1 MSMLDLYAEEIK
13 QYIINRYTPVQIG
26 VILREKDYKG
36 SSPTVRHYISK
47 LKKSLFEEPQLL
59 QDTEFEFVK
68 RKKVIGEK
76 SRSGNY
82 TQLLQEI
89 DWKMSR
95 IEFIL
100 QQVSVDR
107 LIEEAYEIHE
117 MLIKVSQLLL
127 ILPQDLKMIPLA
139 KGLSF
144 QLQSIQEQYNRL
156 FSKGE
161 IPLNISE

>member
-1 MSMLDLYAEEIK
+1 MKKIEVSWIHIDIED
-13 QYIINRYTPVQIG
+13 RRG
-26 VILREKDYKG
+26 VI
-36 SSPTVRHYISK
+36 VNK
-47 LKKSLFEEPQLL
+47 LYP
-59 QDTEFEFVK
+59 
-68 RKKVIGEK
+68 
-76 SRSGNY
+76 GNY

-95 IEFIL
+95 IESIL
-100 QQVSVDR
+100 QQVSVDG

-127 ILPQDLKMIPLA
+127 ILQQDLKMTPLA
-139 KGLSF
+139 KGLSL

-161 IPLNISE
+161 IYLNISE

>member
-1 MSMLDLYAEEIK
+1 MD
-13 QYIINRYTPVQIG
+13 
-26 VILREKDYKG
+26 
-36 SSPTVRHYISK
+36 
-47 LKKSLFEEPQLL
+47 KSW
-59 QDTEFEFVK
+59 
-68 RKKVIGEK
+68 
-76 SRSGNY
+76 SGNS

-95 IEFIL
+95 IESIL
-100 QQVSVDR
+100 QQVSVDG

-127 ILPQDLKMIPLA
+127 ILQQDLKMTPLA
-139 KGLSF
+139 KGLSL

-161 IPLNISE
+161 IPKKFLNNQTIKERRLMRRLSFIVPKYGVYPTVPYL

>member
-1 MSMLDLYAEEIK
+1 VD
-13 QYIINRYTPVQIG
+13 
-26 VILREKDYKG
+26 
-36 SSPTVRHYISK
+36 
-47 LKKSLFEEPQLL
+47 KSW
-59 QDTEFEFVK
+59 
-68 RKKVIGEK
+68 
-76 SRSGNY
+76 SGNS

-95 IEFIL
+95 IKSIL
-100 QQVSVDR
+100 QQVSVDG

-127 ILPQDLKMIPLA
+127 ILQQDLKMTPLA
-139 KGLSF
+139 KGLSL

-161 IPLNISE
+161 IPKKILNNQTIKERRLMRRLSFIVPKYGVYPTVPYL